1 MLNHCA
7 FGISSPRGSFP
18 IYIKV
23 KCVEREFEYIHRATQ
38 ACVASRSL
46 PASIIRKEKEEEVR
60 ELAWDRQREEITTTG
75 NTNDYLTGQRSTR
88 VKSQTE
94 KT

>member
-1 MLNHCA
+1 M
-7 FGISSPRGSFP
+7 
-18 IYIKV
+18 
-23 KCVEREFEYIHRATQ
+23 
-38 ACVASRSL
+38 ASRSL